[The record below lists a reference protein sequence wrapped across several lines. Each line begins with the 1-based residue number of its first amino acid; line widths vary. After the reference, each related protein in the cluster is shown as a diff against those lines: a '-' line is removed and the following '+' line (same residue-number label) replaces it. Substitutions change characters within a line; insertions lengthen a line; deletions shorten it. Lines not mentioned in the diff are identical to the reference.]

1 MKKLMIMSAMIF
13 ALGFTP
19 PVSHAVG
26 KGSQSEYSPMAGKYK
41 STKSGERSFEYQAS
55 SVIGTVVKN
64 KGGDYLGRIKDLM
77 IDPQNGGIAF
87 AILSRGGVFP
97 MRFVAVPFSALT
109 SSNEKDVYL
118 LDMSWEKMAAAP
130 SFDRDRPDVANWGWE
145 TDTDRYFGQSPN
157 WGESNKPIAKPMA
170 QNSSNVYDFNKIV
183 GRPVKSRQ
191 GEELG
196 EIHDVVI
203 DSRGQVPFAVL
214 SHGGFWGMGEK
225 LVAVPFSSFKFDQMG
240 RDFVLNSTKEK
251 LDSAPAFKVSDISN
265 KNWLEDVYRYFGQRP
280 SWMG

>member
-1 MKKLMIMSAMIF
+1 MKKLIIMSAMIF

-64 KGGDYLGRIKDLM
+64 KGGDYLGRITDLM
-77 IDPQNGGIAF
+77 IDSQNGGIAF

-109 SSNEKDVYL
+109 SNNEKDVYL

-130 SFDRDRPDVANWGWE
+130 SFDRHRPDVANRGWE
-145 TDTDRYFGQSPN
+145 TGTYRYYGQSPN
-157 WGESNKPIAKPMA
+157 WGESIAKPMA
-170 QNSSNVYDFNKIV
+170 QNSSKAYDFNKIV
-183 GRPVKSRQ
+183 GTPVKNQQ

-196 EIHDVVI
+196 KIHDMVV
-203 DSRGQVPFAVL
+203 DSQGHVPFAVL
-214 SHGGFWGMGEK
+214 SHGGFWGIDEK
-225 LVAVPFSSFKFDQMG
+225 LVAVPFSSFNFDQMG
-240 RDFVLNSTKEK
+240 KDFVLNSTKEK

-265 KNWLEDVYRYFGQRP
+265 KNWLGDVYRYFGQRP